1 MTTFAVTI
9 RDTNTMLRRNLRHQ
23 LRYPT
28 ILAFQVGGALVFLL
42 LFVYVFGGTMGAGL
56 PGAGAGAGRS
66 EYLAFI
72 TPGVMLL
79 TVAGA
84 GAGVAI
90 SVSTD
95 MTSGIAARFR
105 TMAISRGAVL
115 TGHVLGAVLQ
125 TVLAATIVALVAV
138 ALGLRPTAGPL
149 EWVAVAGV
157 ITLISLPVIWLSTA
171 MGVGARSVESA
182 SNWPMLLMLL
192 PFFGSGFVPTET
204 LPAALRGFAE
214 YQPFTP
220 TMDLLRAL
228 LFGGAVGN
236 SAWLTVVWCVTLAL
250 VGYAWAAR
258 LYERE
263 R

>member
-1 MTTFAVTI
+1 MTSLAVTV
-9 RDTNTMLRRNLRHQ
+9 RDTDTMLRRNLRHQ

-28 ILAFQVGGALVFLL
+28 ILAFQLGGALVFLL
-42 LFVYVFGGTMGAGL
+42 LFVYVFGETMGAGL
-56 PGAGAGAGRS
+56 PGAPADAGRT

-72 TPGVMLL
+72 TPGVLLL

-84 GAGVAI
+84 GGGVAI

-105 TMAISRGAVL
+105 TMAVSRGAVL
-115 TGHVLGAVLQ
+115 SGHVLGAVLQ
-125 TVLAATIVALVAV
+125 TLLAAAVIALVAV

-149 EWVAVAGV
+149 EWLGVAGV
-157 ITLISLPVIWLSTA
+157 VTLIGLAVIWLSTA
-171 MGVGARSVESA
+171 MGVGAKTVESA
-182 SNWPMLLMLL
+182 SNRPMLLMLL

-204 LPAALRGFAE
+204 LPTGLRWFAE

-220 TMDLLRAL
+220 AMDLLRAL
-228 LFGGAVGN
+228 LFAQPVGH
-236 SAWLTVVWCVTLAL
+236 SAWLTLAWSVGLSL
-250 VGYAWAAR
+250 VGYVWAIRA
-258 LYERE
+258 YERE